1 MAHITRQLT
10 RMAARL
16 RQRLAQSGARL
27 ALSVFGLLTGVLAG
41 LVIVTFRLLVDS
53 AQLHIHGGATPDQ
66 FEQLSELW
74 RFALP
79 AAGGLALAVVFHG
92 FAKGLHTVGVAHV
105 IERLALHQGQLPVRG
120 FVLQWVGA
128 AIALISGH
136 SVGREGPNAHLGAA
150 TGSLLSHGFGLPNN
164 STRVLA
170 GCGVAAGI
178 AASFNT
184 PLAGMVFAIE
194 VLLLEYRAATL
205 LPIIVAAAS
214 ANMIAKGGLG
224 VELTFLPH
232 DALRHELVTF
242 PLLVILGLAAGA
254 LAAGFGHATHRLGQY
269 AGRYPIA
276 WRLSLAG
283 VLTGAIA
290 VIAPQVMGLGYDTM
304 QWALSGEAAFTVLI
318 WLAAIKL
325 LATSIAIGLNVPGGM
340 IGPSLFMGAMAGAAV
355 GQGAMQWLALDAF
368 PASLVLIGMAAAMAA
383 TLQAPLAALIALLEL
398 SHDVNILLPG
408 MIAIVIANLTAG
420 ELFSKTSLWHTMLA
434 ARGHQLKLDPLTQ
447 ALRTVS
453 VTDVMNTA
461 VIRLPRTVRA
471 ADAAAQL
478 TAHNAAWAVVTD
490 AAQRAVCVMAAA
502 DIHRTLTPA
511 ATTHQPIDLN
521 TLPTTR
527 LAPVTVDA
535 RSTLAATLSALDDA
549 DADVAVIT
557 RRSPQAEHQT
567 LGVITRRQITAMDPK
582 YWAT

>member
-1 MAHITRQLT
+1 MARITRRLT
-10 RMAARL
+10 LIATRL
-16 RQRLAQSGARL
+16 RQRLAQSDARL
-27 ALSVFGLLTGVLAG
+27 TLSVFGLLTGVLAG

-53 AQLHIHGGATPDQ
+53 TQLHIHGGATPDR
-66 FEQLSELW
+66 FEQLSEPW

-79 AAGGLALAVVFHG
+79 VIGGLALALVFRG

-150 TGSLLSHGFGLPNN
+150 TGSLLSQGFGLPNN
-164 STRVLA
+164 STRVLV

-194 VLLLEYRAATL
+194 VLLLEYRVATL
-205 LPIIVAAAS
+205 LPIIIAAAS

-224 VELTFLPH
+224 VELAFLPH
-232 DALRHELVTF
+232 GPLQHELVTL
-242 PLLVILGLAAGA
+242 PLLAALGLTAGT
-254 LAAGFGHATHRLGQY
+254 LAAGFCHATHRLGQY
-269 AGRYPIA
+269 AGRYPIT

-304 QWALSGEAAFTVLI
+304 QWALSGEAAFTMLI
-318 WLAAIKL
+318 WLAVIKL

-368 PASLVLIGMAAAMAA
+368 PASLVLIGMAATMAA
-383 TLQAPLAALIALLEL
+383 TLQAPLTALIALLEL

-420 ELFSKTSLWHTMLA
+420 ELFSKTSLWHAMLA

-447 ALRTVS
+447 ALRTVG
-453 VTDVMNTA
+453 VADVMDTT
-461 VIRLPRTVRA
+461 VIRLPRIAHA
-471 ADAAAQL
+471 ADAIAQL
-478 TAHNAAWAVVTD
+478 TAHDAVWAVITD
-490 AAQRAVCVMAAA
+490 EAQRTVSVMATA
-502 DIHRTLTPA
+502 DIRQALTPA
-511 ATTHQPIDLN
+511 ATTNQPIDLT
-521 TLPTTR
+521 TLPTTH
-527 LAPVTVDA
+527 LTPVTVDA

-549 DADVAVIT
+549 AADAAVIT
-557 RRSPQAEHQT
+557 RRSPQTEHHT
-567 LGVITRRQITAMDPK
+567 LGVITRRQITAMNPK